1 MSTPHLG
8 SLTYLFFNVNRA
20 LDSGRVA
27 SVDEAHDAF
36 WDGEAMEFLE
46 QYDEIDLN
54 LFKDDDS
61 DVHDWD
67 EMNNMFQRYVV
78 HDPYD
83 LSVENNGLAYV
94 NAQIVELIQN
104 GTWNDPNTG
113 QEVSTTDLEIEEDW

>member
-8 SLTYLFFNVNRA
+8 SITYLFFLVNRA
-20 LDSGRVA
+20 LDCGRVA

-36 WDGEAMEFLE
+36 WDGEAMEFLDQFE
-46 QYDEIDLN
+46 EIN
-54 LFKDDDS
+54 LSSFKDDDS